1 MVVKILKNFQ
11 KTEIYKIGEEEF
23 TIKILILDHNNI
35 FNVSDQI
42 GYMGAVKQEIC
53 IDFEVTS
60 NLRPQTYVYASTLE
74 WPLHKIVFEQK
85 IEQLKTFIKSEL
97 NVLNQNGD
105 MFDLFLK
112 DNGFTTRVFI

>member
-11 KTEIYKIGEEEF
+11 KTEIYKLGEEEF

-35 FNVSDQI
+35 YNVSDRI
-42 GYMGAVKQEIC
+42 GYMGAIKQEIS

-60 NLRPQTYVYASTLE
+60 NLRPQTYAYVSTLE
-74 WPLHKIVFEQK
+74 WPLNKIVFEQK
-85 IEQLKTFIKSEL
+85 IQQLKTFILNEL
-97 NVLNQNGD
+97 NVLHQNGD

-112 DNGFTTRVFI
+112 ENGFTTRIFV